1 MYLILFE
8 QKLPE
13 KLPYEWR
20 LKWQKKIGKEIPEYL
35 HDVLPAFEPIPRKSE
50 IEKHNMETAIRLLDA
65 VAADWI

>member
-1 MYLILFE
+1 LYLILFE

-35 HDVLPAFEPIPRKSE
+35 HDVLPAFEPIPRKKE